1 MRCYK
6 ITDECGWVYCI
17 AVPDGISILLAP
29 HTRAAQRITK
39 EEYDDYI
46 LREEHFGADRL
57 SARTADSRE
66 NHDRR

>member
-1 MRCYK
+1 MKYYK
-6 ITDECGWVYCI
+6 ITDDCGFQHEVC
-17 AVPDGISILLAP
+17 APDSVDPMLAP

>member
-17 AVPDGISILLAP
+17 AVPDGVSVLLAP
-29 HTRAAQRITK
+29 HIRAAQCITK

-46 LREEHFGADRL
+46 MRTDYPGAARI
-57 SARTADSRE
+57 SAWTADSRE